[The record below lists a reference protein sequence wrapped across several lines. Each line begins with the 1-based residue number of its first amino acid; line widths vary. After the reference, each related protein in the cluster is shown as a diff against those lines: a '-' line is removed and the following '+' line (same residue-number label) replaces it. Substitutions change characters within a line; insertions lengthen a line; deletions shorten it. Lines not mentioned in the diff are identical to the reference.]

1 MAKMT
6 TNGEVV
12 ARTHS
17 GNGAVATKIGDVQTD
32 VATLLERFNALE
44 QKVNQLE
51 TAPAQDIED
60 RLAMVVFSGDLDKT
74 IAAFIIATGAAAMG
88 LEVSM
93 FFTFWGLSV
102 IKKQKIYEGK
112 NILEKGFTA
121 MLPAGTGQL
130 QLSQMSFFGAGS
142 KIIRKLMRDH
152 EVSSMEEFVEMAQ
165 EFGVRMVAC
174 DMTRELM
181 GIRDEELIDGV
192 EFGGV
197 ASFMGDAARAKAS
210 LFI

>member
-1 MAKMT
+1 MT
-6 TNGEVV
+6 VNVDQVETTQVIEK
-12 ARTHS
+12 
-17 GNGAVATKIGDVQTD
+17 NGASLGVGQLDYD
-32 VATLLERFNALE
+32 SLLERIEALE

-51 TAPAQDIED
+51 AAPAQDIED

-152 EVSSMEEFVEMAQ
+152 EVSSVEEFVEMAQ

-174 DMTRELM
+174 DMSRELM

-197 ASFMGDAARAKAS
+197 AAFMGDAARAKAS